1 MIERKHF
8 RASLLV
14 AALALAAGPVAAQT
28 DAVPAPMT
36 TPTGVRYISG
46 GVGAGQQQAMKDVMK
61 DYNLRLTFAQQGG
74 DYLASVKVTI
84 DQTGGKMAGAPVLD
98 AVSNG
103 PMLFAKLPAGKYRVH
118 AAVDDQVQVR
128 TVDVGEGRA
137 QDLVV
142 HFPAK

>member
-8 RASLLV
+8 HAALFV
-14 AALALAAGPVAAQT
+14 AALVLAAGPVAAQS

-36 TPTGVRYISG
+36 TPAGVSYLSG

-61 DYNLRLTFAQQGG
+61 EYNLRLTFAQQGG
-74 DYLASVKVTI
+74 DYLAGVKVTI
-84 DQTGGKMAGAPVLD
+84 DQTAGKMASAPVLD
-98 AVSNG
+98 ATSNG
-103 PMLFAKLPAGKYRVH
+103 PMLFAKLPAGKYRVR
-118 AAVDDQVQVR
+118 AAVDGQVQTR